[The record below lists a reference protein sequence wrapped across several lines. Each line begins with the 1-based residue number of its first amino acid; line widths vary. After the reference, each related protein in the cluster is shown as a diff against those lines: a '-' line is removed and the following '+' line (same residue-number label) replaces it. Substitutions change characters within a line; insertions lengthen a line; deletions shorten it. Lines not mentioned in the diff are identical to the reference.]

1 MNEQLFSRDPQ
12 EGGKKID
19 GTKLP
24 ASFGGVE
31 LGRGA
36 ELLSQ
41 DII

>member
-1 MNEQLFSRDPQ
+1 MNSFLTENPKRK
-12 EGGKKID
+12 KKID

-41 DII
+41 DIT

>member
-1 MNEQLFSRDPQ
+1 MNGFLTEIR
-12 EGGKKID
+12 EKGEKKID

-24 ASFGGVE
+24 ASFAGVE
-31 LGRGA
+31 LGRDA

>member
-1 MNEQLFSRDPQ
+1 MNERLFNRDPR

-24 ASFGGVE
+24 ASFAGVE
-31 LGRGA
+31 LGRDA